1 MSSLIRGRP
10 YTGDNLLQ
18 ELNRRLETLSY
29 CSLRMFLDKA
39 GSVWLEDLRNGSKHD
54 PVRIG
59 SLSDASEYVEKLERD
74 ERMVAV
80 MS

>member
-1 MSSLIRGRP
+1 M
-10 YTGDNLLQ
+10 LQ

-29 CSLRMFLDKA
+29 CNLRMFQDST
-39 GSVWLEDLRNGSKHD
+39 GSVWLEDLRNGSIHD
-54 PVRIG
+54 PVWIG
-59 SLSDASEYVEKLERD
+59 TLSDATRYVETLERE

>member
-1 MSSLIRGRP
+1 M
-10 YTGDNLLQ
+10 LQ

-29 CSLRMFLDKA
+29 CTLRMFLDKA
-39 GSVWLEDLRNGSKHD
+39 GSVWLEDLRNGSADD

-59 SLSDASEYVEKLERD
+59 SISDAARYVETLERD